1 MVQELNYQDVEFPVA
16 IRHYGKIEKQNSIN
30 VNVFGYKDKQ
40 FYPIRVSKQT
50 NEKVLNLLLITDGE
64 KQHYI
69 LIKDFNRMMYH
80 KTKHQHRKHFRMH
93 CLQYFSTEKILAKHN
108 CNYMVINGEQAIRMP
123 NEVNMVQFKNHH
135 KQMPVPFVIY
145 ADFETITEKVS
156 GCQLDDAKSYTDKYQ
171 KHTGCS
177 YGYRVVCC
185 YDDAYSEPVQI
196 YRGEDSIKTFME
208 QMLSEVQYCQK
219 IISTKFNKPL
229 QMTDE
234 DEQQFKAAEECH
246 ICGKKYKETDIR
258 VRNHCHITGQYSG
271 SAHQDCNLKLKI
283 SPKEFTIP
291 VIFHNLRGYDSH
303 FIMQEIGSIG
313 KSNNLSINCITK
325 NMKKYMAFMLGKHLV
340 FLERLAAKL
349 PTDVFKYTGQV
360 FQDEKL
366 LLMKQKGVPYLFE

>member
-30 VNVFGYKDKQ
+30 VNVFGYEDKQ

-50 NEKVLNLLLITDGE
+50 DEKVLNLLLITDGE

-93 CLQYFSTEKILAKHN
+93 CLQYFSTEKILAKHK

-123 NEVNMVQFKNHH
+123 KEVSMVQFKNHH

-234 DEQQFKAAEECH
+234 DEQQYKAAEECH

-258 VRNHCHITGQYSG
+258 VRNHCHITGQYRG

-349 PTDVFKYTGQV
+349 PTDAFKYTGKV

>member
-30 VNVFGYKDKQ
+30 VNVFGYEDKQ

-93 CLQYFSTEKILAKHN
+93 CLQYFSTEKILAKHK

-123 NEVNMVQFKNHH
+123 KEVSMVQFKNHH

-258 VRNHCHITGQYSG
+258 VRNHCHITGQYRG

-349 PTDVFKYTGQV
+349 PTDAFKYTGQV

>member
-30 VNVFGYKDKQ
+30 VNVFGYEDKQ

-93 CLQYFSTEKILAKHN
+93 CLQYFSTEKILAKHK

-123 NEVNMVQFKNHH
+123 KEVSMVQFKNHH

-185 YDDAYSEPVQI
+185 YDDAYSEPAQI

-234 DEQQFKAAEECH
+234 DEQQYKAAEECH

-258 VRNHCHITGQYSG
+258 VRNHCHITGQYRG

-349 PTDVFKYTGQV
+349 PTDAFKYTGKV

>member
-123 NEVNMVQFKNHH
+123 KEVSMVQFKNHH

-349 PTDVFKYTGQV
+349 PTDAFKYTGQV